1 MTGCRKKAFAGS
13 AAAHQRGE
21 TRRLSLEI
29 DRPSSEQK
37 RNIKFTLLSGY
48 VMEWIYITN
57 MEWLNF
63 PQGLTWIND
72 WTSDNATSL
81 R

>member
-29 DRPSSEQK
+29 DSIERTEAEHK
-37 RNIKFTLLSGY
+37 VHATL
-48 VMEWIYITN
+48 WICYGVDIYN
-57 MEWLNF
+57 EYGMAEL
-63 PQGLTWIND
+63 PAGINLD
-72 WTSDNATSL
+72 
-81 R
+81 